1 MRTYTRRD
9 LLRKASLAA
18 SAAFGVSLA
27 RVPLLHAARPGR
39 ERLGVAVIGCGG
51 VGKRLPLFM
60 ARLQRLVAM
69 VDIDDKAI
77 ATALE
82 TIKDTDA
89 KPKIYHD
96 YRRMLDECHKDLNV
110 ALIAA
115 PDHHHA
121 PAAVRAMERGL
132 HTFSQKPLAHNIR
145 ECRILGEVAKRN
157 KVFTAM
163 GNQGHYGEGHHR
175 LCEYVWAGAI
185 GNVTEAHCIVD
196 DSFGG
201 YGGRPPSKPI
211 PAHVH
216 WNEWIGPAP
225 YRDYHDDLHPERWR
239 KWRQFGT
246 GGLGDMGCHNLD
258 GAFDALRLGQ
268 ANRYT
273 VECIHLKG
281 GSHEMYPINIV
292 LRWEFPARSDMPSV
306 KVYAYEKADD
316 IPESLRKLRRELRTP
331 SRVGTILI
339 GDKGYM
345 YSGSFC
351 LDTRILPVKKHREYP
366 PPPKTML
373 RTGGALDEIFDAIE
387 KGRSLTND
395 FTTTSGRL
403 TEWILTGHLAAFAGV
418 GKKLEWDVKK
428 MECTNYPEINQYI
441 SRTYRKGWE
450 V

>member
-1 MRTYTRRD
+1 MRTYSRRD
-9 LLRKASLAA
+9 VLKRASRTA
-18 SAAFGVSLA
+18 SAAIGAGLTRLPV
-27 RVPLLHAARPGR
+27 LHAAGPAR
-39 ERLGVAVIGCGG
+39 EKLGVAVIGCGG
-51 VGKRLPLFM
+51 QGKRLPLWA
-60 ARLQRLVAM
+60 ARAQRLVAL

-82 TIKDTDA
+82 NIKDTDA
-89 KPKIYHD
+89 KPKIYYD

-110 ALIAA
+110 VLIAA

-132 HTFSQKPLAHNIR
+132 HIFCEKPLAHNIR
-145 ECRILGEVAKRN
+145 ECRILGEVAKKNR
-157 KVFTAM
+157 VFTAL

-175 LCEYVWAGAI
+175 LCEYIWAGAI
-185 GNVTEAHCIVD
+185 GDVTEAHCVVD

-225 YRDYHDDLHPERWR
+225 YRDYHDDLHPEKWR
-239 KWRQFGT
+239 KWRPFGT

-258 GAFDALRLGQ
+258 GAFDALRLRQ
-268 ANRYT
+268 ADRYT
-273 VECIHLKG
+273 VECLHLKG
-281 GSHEMYPINIV
+281 GSEEMYPLNIV
-292 LRWEFPARSDMPSV
+292 LRWEFAARGEMPPV
-306 KVYAYEKADD
+306 KIYAYEKAEDM
-316 IPESLRKLRRELRTP
+316 PESLRELRRGLQPP
-331 SRVGTILI
+331 SRVGSIFI
-339 GDKGYM
+339 GDKGHM

-351 LDTRILPVKKHREYP
+351 LDTRILPIQKHREYP
-366 PPPKTML
+366 PPLKTL
-373 RTGGALDEIFDAIE
+373 PRTGGALEELFDAIE
-387 KGRSLTND
+387 KGGPLTND

-418 GKKLEWDVKK
+418 GRKLEWDVQKR
-428 MECTNYPEINQYI
+428 ECANEPQINQYVG
-441 SRTYRKGWE
+441 RTYRKGWE

>member
-1 MRTYTRRD
+1 MRTYSRRD
-9 LLRKASLAA
+9 VLRKATLAA
-18 SAAFGVSLA
+18 SAAVGTGLTGL
-27 RVPLLHAARPGR
+27 PLLNAAGPSR
-39 ERLGVAVIGCGG
+39 EKLGVAVIGCGG
-51 VGKRLPLFM
+51 QGRRLPLWM
-60 ARLQRLVAM
+60 ARSRRLVAM
-69 VDIDDKAI
+69 VDIDDKMI
-77 ATALE
+77 AKALE
-82 TIKDTDA
+82 NIKDTDA

-96 YRRMLDECHKDLNV
+96 YRRMFDECHKDLDV
-110 ALIAA
+110 ALIAT

-132 HTFSQKPLAHNIR
+132 HTFSEKPLAHNIR
-145 ECRILGEVAKRN
+145 ECRVLGEVAKKN
-157 KVFTAM
+157 KVYTAM

-175 LCEYVWAGAI
+175 LCEYIWAGAI

-201 YGGRPPSKPI
+201 SGRRPPSKPI
-211 PAHVH
+211 PAHLH
-216 WNEWIGPAP
+216 WDEWIGPAP
-225 YRDYHDDLHPERWR
+225 YRDYHDDLHPQKWR
-239 KWRQFGT
+239 KWRHFGT

-268 ANRYT
+268 AGHYT

-281 GSHEMYPINIV
+281 GSDEMYPMNIV
-292 LRWEFPARSDMPSV
+292 LRWEFPARGDMPPV
-306 KVYAYEKADD
+306 KIYAYEKADD
-316 IPESLRKLRRELRTP
+316 IPRSLRKLRRELQTP
-331 SRVGTILI
+331 SRVGSIFI

-351 LDTRILPVKKHREYP
+351 HDTRILPIKEHRRYAP
-366 PPPKTML
+366 PLKTL
-373 RTGGALDEIFDAIE
+373 PRTGGALDEIFDAIE
-387 KGRSLTND
+387 NGTSLTND

-418 GKKLEWDVKK
+418 GKKLQWDVKK
-428 MECTNYPEINQYI
+428 AECTNYPEVNQFI